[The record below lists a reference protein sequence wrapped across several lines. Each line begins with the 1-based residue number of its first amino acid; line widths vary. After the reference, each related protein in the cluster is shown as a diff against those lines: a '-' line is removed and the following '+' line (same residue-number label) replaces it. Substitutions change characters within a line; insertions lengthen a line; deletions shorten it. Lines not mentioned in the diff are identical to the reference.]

1 MMQADVHS
9 IVVIMRITHAV
20 DRLMAITLD
29 TQAIETYRATSMNAF
44 KRNQVEEAISRTLG
58 ERSAQPSLELRT
70 QLKRL
75 LDTDRTI
82 TNKERKEGANVINF
96 AFYSGDSPGKG
107 ADIWFSGYEA
117 FALQTGW
124 RILQHAWP
132 QSFVVNALRHIS
144 SDFERQHSRIMK
156 QDPATLFDKAAIEK
170 QARPGDIAVDN
181 TDPVFLTIVSGKAKF
196 DDGISDQ
203 TSVQICRGMQ
213 EVSKFLKQKN
223 AHSWTLFELVTYAHQ
238 LAEQLAAVQPRS
250 RGRS

>member
-1 MMQADVHS
+1 MDP
-9 IVVIMRITHAV
+9 
-20 DRLMAITLD
+20 L
-29 TQAIETYRATSMNAF
+29 

-58 ERSAQPSLELRT
+58 ERSTQPSEELRT
-70 QLKRL
+70 RLKRL
-75 LDTDRTI
+75 LDTDRAI
-82 TNKERKEGANVINF
+82 TMRARKARSDLINY
-96 AFYSGDSPGKG
+96 AFRRDSPGKG
-107 ADIWFSGYEA
+107 TDVSFSAYEA

-124 RILQHAWP
+124 RLLEHGWP
-132 QSFVVNALRHIS
+132 QSFVVNALRHIR

-223 AHSWTLFELVTYAHQ
+223 AQSWTLFELVTYAHQ